1 MAVGTQTV
9 WRITTQRFVDAAF
22 SGEGARLF
30 GGRWNRPGQS
40 LVYTAE
46 SRSLALLEMLV
57 QDDPL
62 RAQYVLIPARLP
74 NTVSVEYMD
83 ISSLPGG
90 WRNQDER
97 DHLQALGANWLR
109 ELRSCVWA
117 VPSAVVPAE
126 LNFLINPL
134 HPDFTRITLGEPE
147 PLETDLR
154 LIRPKRAKRSSTVM
168 QSY

>member
-1 MAVGTQTV
+1 MAIRAQTV
-9 WRITTQRFVDAAF
+9 WRITTRRFVDTAF
-22 SGEGARLF
+22 SGEGAWLF

-62 RAQYVLIPARLP
+62 RAHYVLIPAYLP
-74 NTVSVEYMD
+74 DTVSREDLEV
-83 ISSLPGG
+83 SSLPAG
-90 WRNQDER
+90 WRNQEER
-97 DHLQALGANWLR
+97 AHLQALGTNWLR
-109 ELRSCVWA
+109 ELRSCVLA

-134 HPDFTRITLGEPE
+134 HPDFAAITFGEPE

-154 LIRPKRAKRSSTVM
+154 LIRGQAAKRS
-168 QSY
+168 

>member
-1 MAVGTQTV
+1 MPIRAQTV
-9 WRITTQRFVDAAF
+9 WRITTRRFVDTAF
-22 SGEGARLF
+22 SGEGAWLF

-62 RAQYVLIPARLP
+62 RAHYVLIPAYLP
-74 NTVSVEYMD
+74 DTVSREDMEV
-83 ISSLPGG
+83 SALPAG
-90 WRNQDER
+90 WRKQEER
-97 DHLQALGANWLR
+97 ANLQALGANWLR
-109 ELRSCVWA
+109 ELRSCVLV

-126 LNFLINPL
+126 FNFLINPL
-134 HPDFTRITLGEPE
+134 HPDFTRIKLGEPE

-154 LIRPKRAKRSSTVM
+154 LIRGQPGN
-168 QSY
+168 